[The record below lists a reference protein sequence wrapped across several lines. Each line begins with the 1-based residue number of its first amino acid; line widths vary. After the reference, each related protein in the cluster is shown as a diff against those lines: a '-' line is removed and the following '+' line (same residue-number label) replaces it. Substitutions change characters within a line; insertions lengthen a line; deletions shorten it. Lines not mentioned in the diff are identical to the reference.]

1 MMGVRTVL
9 QEALFYGFSLERHAP
24 GDHLLRSINRLL
36 HLSGV
41 RTLLEPYHS
50 VTGRPSIDP
59 ELIPPTLP
67 VGHCFWVRSE
77 RRLCDEVQL
86 NLAYRWFWRFGQD
99 SAVPSP
105 QASPRTAMAEFLT
118 AIYCIRCSRPWSR
131 AVWRKVR

>member
-1 MMGVRTVL
+1 MGVRTVL
-9 QEALFYGFSLERHAP
+9 QEALFYGFSLERHVP

-105 QASPRTAMAEFLT
+105 PSFSKNRHGRVPDSDLLHQVFETVVA
-118 AIYCIRCSRPWSR
+118 RCV
-131 AVWRKVR
+131 AAG